1 MVADR
6 GDVAE
11 LLPTESMTLPLPEPP
26 PLESEIHPAEFDAI
40 HAHSALV
47 VTATLAVPPP
57 AETLTKVGDT
67 L

>member
-1 MVADR
+1 V
-6 GDVAE
+6 
-11 LLPTESMTLPLPEPP
+11 TLPLPEPP